1 MLPSILQ
8 TGSQAFDN
16 QLIKDTK
23 DNMERIPFTHLH
35 VHSQYSIL
43 DGAASV
49 GDLVAKAKND
59 GMKALALT
67 DHGTMFGIK
76 EFFDTCR
83 KNGIKPIL
91 GCETYVA
98 ARTIHDKTDSKLD
111 GRGDHLILLAKNRTG
126 YRNLLKLI
134 SIANIEGFYYKPRI
148 DKNLLEQYHE
158 GIIVTTACIG
168 GEVPQKIIAGDIDG
182 ARESILW
189 FKRVFGDDFYL
200 ELQRHPAEDPVL
212 RKEVYENQILVNKA
226 LLAFSKEL
234 DVKVIAANDVHF
246 TDAEDAE
253 AHDLLICLNT
263 GKDFDDEKRMRYT
276 KQEWF
281 KTTAEMNELFSDV
294 PEALQN
300 TMEIADKVEEYDL
313 NSAPIMPFFPIPS
326 DFGTFEGY
334 KEKYPEEALRE
345 EFGDRY
351 DALGGDYEHLIRVK
365 LESDYLAHLTYEGAK
380 DPSRYGDPIPDDV
393 KERLDFELNTIKTMG
408 FPGYFL
414 IVQDFINAARDMGV
428 LVGPGRGSAAGAA
441 VSYCVGIT
449 NIDPIK
455 HDLLFER
462 FLNPDRISMPD
473 VDIDFDD
480 DGRQLVLDWVTKKYG
495 QDKVAHIC
503 TFGTMAARLAI
514 RDVGRVLKL
523 PLPDTDKLAKLIPE
537 RPGTKLANAYD
548 EVLKRERDAGSL
560 EDAIKRIDNELR
572 AARNAGKGKEESKLE
587 VYKIFAERMLEAR
600 TNGEDKVL
608 KTMNFA
614 CTLEGSVRQT
624 GVHACGVLIG
634 RDPLEQHIPLIPT
647 KDEELMTTQYDGRF
661 VEAIGLLKMDFLG
674 LKTLSIIKETLENI
688 KLSKNI
694 DIDIEKLPPDDPET
708 FELFSRGDTTAIFQ
722 FESPGMKKHLRALQ
736 PNRFEDLV
744 AMNALYRPGPM
755 EYIPDYIAR
764 KHGKQEINYDHPM
777 MEPFLKDTY
786 GITVFQEQVMLLSR
800 ALAGFTRGESDS
812 LRKAMG
818 KKLADLMAK
827 LKVKFYEG
835 CKRNEA
841 FLKGCKEVNKE
852 PDQLIEKI
860 WKDWEAFASYAF
872 NKSHSVC
879 YAYVA
884 YQTGYLKAHYPA
896 EFMSGVLSRNLNDIT
911 KITTFMD
918 ECRRMG
924 LEVLGPDVN
933 ESFRKFT
940 VNAEGAI
947 RFGMAGIKGVGAGAV
962 EEIIRKR
969 EEGGAFKDIFDFVE
983 RVNLQTVNKKN
994 LEALA
999 AAGAFDNLGEIN
1011 RAQFF
1016 AVSDGEEGTFIER
1029 LLRYGN
1035 RFQADK
1041 ASNQVSLFGAADMTG
1056 AVKRPSIPKVPE
1068 FTSIEKLKREKELIG
1083 IYLSAH
1089 PLDRFRLE
1097 LKHYCNTELSELSD
1111 LSAVNG
1117 RSFIV
1122 GGMVTGIR
1130 RGVTRVKENPF
1141 AIITIED
1148 YSGSY
1153 DFALF
1158 GRDYNDYSKYHTVP
1172 DDGSIFL
1179 LIKGKVQPKKYR
1191 PDELETKINSISF
1204 LDDVLENHVRSLSLN
1219 VPVDKITEE
1228 LVNELA
1234 SVMLDNRGNVSLR
1247 FHVFDPV
1254 NEHNR
1259 VQLLSRSARI
1269 DLSQKDVL
1277 QFFDE
1282 HPELQI
1288 NLS

>member
-1 MLPSILQ
+1 M
-8 TGSQAFDN
+8 DV
-16 QLIKDTK
+16 
-23 DNMERIPFTHLH
+23 IPFTHLH

-49 GDLVAKAKND
+49 NDLVSKAGSD

-76 EFFDTCR
+76 EFFDACR
-83 KNGIKPIL
+83 KKGIKPIL

-98 ARTIHDKTDSKLD
+98 ARTIYDKSDSKLD

-126 YRNLLKLI
+126 YRNLLKLV
-134 SIANIEGFYYKPRI
+134 SMANVEGFYYKPRI
-148 DKNLLEQYHE
+148 DKNLLEKHHE
-158 GIIVTTACIG
+158 GLIVTTACIG
-168 GEVPQKIIAGDIDG
+168 GEVPQKIMAGDVDG

-200 ELQRHPAEDPVL
+200 ELQRHPAEDL
-212 RKEVYENQILVNKA
+212 RARQDVYDKQVLVNKA
-226 LLAFSKEL
+226 LIAFSKEL

-246 TDAEDAE
+246 TDAADAE

-263 GKDFDDEKRMRYT
+263 GKDFDDENRMRYT

-281 KTTAEMNELFSDV
+281 KTTAEMNELFNDI
-294 PEALQN
+294 PEAVRN
-300 TMEIADKVEEYDL
+300 TAEIADKVEEFDL

-326 DFGTFEGY
+326 EFGTFEDY
-334 KEKYPEEALRE
+334 KEKFPEEILHE
-345 EFGDRY
+345 EYGDRY

-365 LESDYLAHLTYEGAK
+365 LESDYLTHLTYEGAK
-380 DPSRYGDPIPDDV
+380 DPVRYGDPIPDNV

-428 LVGPGRGSAAGAA
+428 LVGPGRGSAAGSA
-441 VSYCVGIT
+441 VSYSVGIT

-455 HDLLFER
+455 HNLLFER

-480 DGRQLVLDWVTKKYG
+480 DGRQLVLDWVTEKYG
-495 QDKVAHIC
+495 HDKVAHIC

-537 RPGTKLANAYD
+537 KPGTKLANAYE
-548 EVLKRERDAGSL
+548 EVLKREREAGSL
-560 EDAIKRIDNELR
+560 DAAAGIIDNEMR
-572 AARNAGKGKEESKLE
+572 AARNAGNGKLEGKLE
-587 VYKIFAERMLEAR
+587 VYRIFAEMIKNAR
-600 TNGEDKVL
+600 STGQEKVL
-608 KTMNFA
+608 KTLDFA

-634 RDPLEQHIPLIPT
+634 RDPLEQNIPLLPT
-647 KDEELMTTQYDGRF
+647 KEEKLLSTQYDGRY

-674 LKTLSIIKETLENI
+674 LKTLSIIKEALENI

-694 DIDIEKLPPDDPET
+694 EIDIDKLPPDDQKT

-722 FESPGMKKHLRALQ
+722 FESPGMKKHLRSLQ

-755 EYIPDYIAR
+755 EYIPDYIGR
-764 KHGKQEINYDHPM
+764 KHGTKEINYDHPI
-777 MEPFLKDTY
+777 MESYLKDTY

-827 LKVKFYEG
+827 LKMKFYEG
-835 CKRNEA
+835 CKNNEA
-841 FLKGCKEVNKE
+841 FIEGCQKFDKE

-884 YQTGYLKAHYPA
+884 YQTGYLKSHYPA

-911 KITTFMD
+911 KITTFLE

-924 LEVLGPDVN
+924 LAVLGPDVN

-962 EEIIRKR
+962 EEIIRQR
-969 EEGGAFKDIFDFVE
+969 EEGGHYKDIYNFVE
-983 RVNLQTVNKKN
+983 RVGLQTVNKKN
-994 LEALA
+994 IEALA
-999 AAGAFDNLGEIN
+999 AAGAFDDLGGNN

-1016 AVSDGEEGTFIER
+1016 AVSDGEDGTFIER

-1035 RFQADK
+1035 RYQIDK
-1041 ASNQVSLFGAADMTG
+1041 ASSQVSLFGAADMTDT
-1056 AVKRPSIPKVPE
+1056 VKRPSMPNVPE
-1068 FTSIEKLKREKELIG
+1068 FTSVEKLNREKELIG

-1089 PLDRFRLE
+1089 PLDRYRME
-1097 LKHYCNTELSELSD
+1097 LKHYCNMSLSD
-1111 LSAVNG
+1111 LSDLNAING

-1122 GGMVTGIR
+1122 GGMLTGVR
-1130 RGVTRVKENPF
+1130 RGVTRVKENPY
-1141 AIITIED
+1141 AIITLED

-1158 GRDYNDYSKYHTVP
+1158 GRDYTDYSKYHNVP

-1179 LIKGKVQPKKYR
+1179 LFKGKVQPRKYR
-1191 PDELETKINSISF
+1191 PEELETKINTITF
-1204 LDDVLENHVRSLSLN
+1204 LNEVLETHVHSVSLN
-1219 VPVDKITEE
+1219 ISVDKITED
-1228 LVNELA
+1228 LVNEL
-1234 SVMLDNRGNVSLR
+1234 SNVMLENKGNASLR
-1247 FHVFDPV
+1247 FHVFDPM
-1254 NEHNR
+1254 NERNV
-1259 VQLLSRSARI
+1259 VQMLSRSARV
-1269 DLSQKDVL
+1269 DLSQKELL

-1282 HPELQI
+1282 HPELHI
-1288 NLS
+1288 KLA

>member
-1 MLPSILQ
+1 MDL
-8 TGSQAFDN
+8 
-16 QLIKDTK
+16 
-23 DNMERIPFTHLH
+23 IPFTHLH

-49 GDLVAKAKND
+49 GALVSKAKND

-76 EFFDTCR
+76 EFFDTCK
-83 KNGIKPIL
+83 KNDIKPIL

-98 ARTIHDKTDSKLD
+98 ARTIRDKTDSKLD
-111 GRGDHLILLAKNRTG
+111 GRGDHLILLAKNKTG
-126 YRNLLKLI
+126 YKNLLKLI
-134 SIANIEGFYYKPRI
+134 SVANVEGFYYKPRV
-148 DKNLLEQYHE
+148 DKTLLEKYHE
-158 GIIVTTACIG
+158 GLIVTSACIG
-168 GEVPQKIIAGDIDG
+168 GEVPQKIMAGDLDG

-189 FKRVFGDDFYL
+189 FKRVFGDDYYL
-200 ELQRHPAEDPVL
+200 ELQRHPAEDP
-212 RKEVYENQILVNKA
+212 RSRREVYDNQVLVNEK
-226 LLAFSKEL
+226 LMEFSEEL
-234 DVKVIAANDVHF
+234 GVKVIAANDVHF
-246 TDAEDAE
+246 TNAEDAE

-263 GKDFDDEKRMRYT
+263 GKDFDDENRMRYT

-281 KTTAEMNELFSDV
+281 KTTSEMNELFGDV
-294 PEALQN
+294 PQALQATN
-300 TMEIADKVEEYDL
+300 EIADKVEVYEL
-313 NSAPIMPFFPIPS
+313 NSAPIMPFFTIPS
-326 DFGTFEGY
+326 DFGTLENY
-334 KEKYPEEALRE
+334 KEKFSEEDLRKD
-345 EFGDRY
+345 FGDRY
-351 DALGGDYEHLIRVK
+351 DALGGDYEHLVRVK
-365 LESDYLAHLTYEGAK
+365 LESDYLKHLTFEGAK
-380 DPSRYGDPIPDDV
+380 VPSRYGDPIPDDV

-414 IVQDFINAARDMGV
+414 IVQDFINAARKMGV

-480 DGRQLVLDWVTKKYG
+480 DGRQLVLDWVSEKYG
-495 QDKVAHIC
+495 RDKVSHIC

-537 RPGTKLANAYD
+537 KPGTKLANAFQ
-548 EVLKRERDAGSL
+548 EVLDREKSTGSI
-560 EDAIKRIDNELR
+560 DGAISKIENELR
-572 AARNAGKGKEESKLE
+572 AARNEGKGKLESKLE
-587 VYKIFAERMLEAR
+587 VYKIFAERIKEAR
-600 TNGEDKVL
+600 TMGEDKVL

-624 GVHACGVLIG
+624 GVHACGILIG
-634 RDPLEQHIPLIPT
+634 RDPLDEHIPLIPT
-647 KDEELMTTQYDGRF
+647 KEENLMTTQYDGRF

-688 KLSKNI
+688 KLSKGI
-694 DIDIEKLPPDDPET
+694 DLDVDDLPSDDPAA

-764 KHGKQEINYDHPM
+764 KHGTQKIHYDHPM
-777 MEPFLKDTY
+777 MEPYLEDTY

-827 LKVKFYEG
+827 LKMKFLEG
-835 CKRNEA
+835 CKNNKE
-841 FLKGCKEVNKE
+841 FLEGCKQEKQE
-852 PDQLIEKI
+852 PDDLIEKI

-896 EFMSGVLSRNLNDIT
+896 EFMAGVLSRNLNDIT
-911 KITTFMD
+911 KITTFME
-918 ECRRMG
+918 ECRHMG
-924 LEVLGPDVN
+924 LAVLGPDVN

-969 EEGGAFKDIFDFVE
+969 KEEGPYKSIFDFVE

-994 LEALA
+994 FEGLA
-999 AAGAFDNLGEIN
+999 AAGAFDNLDEYK
-1011 RAQFF
+1011 RAQYF
-1016 AVSDGEEGTFIER
+1016 AISDGEDGTFIER

-1035 RFQADK
+1035 RYQADK
-1041 ASNQVSLFGAADMTG
+1041 ASNQVSLFGAADMTV
-1056 AVKRPSIPKVPE
+1056 AVKKPTPPNVPE
-1068 FTSIEKLKREKELIG
+1068 FTSIEKLTREKELIG

-1089 PLDRFRLE
+1089 PLDRFKLE
-1097 LKHYCNTELSELSD
+1097 LKHYCNMSLSD
-1111 LSAVNG
+1111 LADLSVLNG

-1122 GGMVTGIR
+1122 GGMVNGIR
-1130 RGVTRVKENPF
+1130 RGVTRVRENPF
-1141 AIITIED
+1141 AIITMED
-1148 YSGSY
+1148 YSGSH

-1158 GRDYNDYSKYHTVP
+1158 GRDYTEFSKFHNVP

-1179 LIKGKVQPKKYR
+1179 LVKGKVQPKKYR
-1191 PDELETKINSISF
+1191 PEELEAKINSISF
-1204 LDDVLENHVRSLSLN
+1204 LNEVLETQVNSLSLN
-1219 VPVDKITEE
+1219 IAVDKITND

-1234 SVMLDNRGNVSLR
+1234 NVMLENRGHVSLR
-1247 FHVFDPV
+1247 FNVFDPA
-1254 NEHNR
+1254 NGHYK
-1259 VQLLSRSARI
+1259 VQMLSRSARI
-1269 DLSQKDVL
+1269 DLSQRDVL
-1277 QFFDE
+1277 QFFDD

-1288 NLS
+1288 SLG